1 MTEIPDSVEELT
13 VEWLK
18 SELTNTGTELLL
30 NKIKEA
36 GPLTAIE
43 IDKTGMETQHLGE
56 VRFIVLHFSDGTESK
71 AVVKIQ
77 RGDKRVQAMGA
88 TMQLFSREHDFYKN
102 IQAQLKDLKTPNCYL
117 NLISAS
123 KDKAILV
130 LEDLRPAIVVRISEN
145 EGISA
150 DQARLAVLKLAR
162 LHNTFFHNF
171 PQNTELLSPES
182 PIYQKTFAENFPGL
196 LQHFLKLRNYSEE
209 LKDFEGFLMKV
220 SENIK
225 SYFIDF
231 VSGPPSVIHGDYKS
245 ENIFF
250 PNHQGEGE
258 FALVDWQTYIKTGPL
273 GCCAELIQFIYQTLP
288 IPLRREIEK
297 ELITIYY
304 ETSDVVKTTFTTLEL
319 FVENVNKA
327 VFWPLVM
334 LTFAGVSAYAQAIQG
349 EESPAKKRFEI
360 QEQRYITALRDNQ
373 LI

>member
-1 MTEIPDSVEELT
+1 MTEIPDSIEEIT

-43 IDKTGMETQHLGE
+43 IDKSGMETQHLGE

-319 FVENVNKA
+319 FVETVNKA

-360 QEQRYITALRDNQ
+360 QEQRYITALRDNK